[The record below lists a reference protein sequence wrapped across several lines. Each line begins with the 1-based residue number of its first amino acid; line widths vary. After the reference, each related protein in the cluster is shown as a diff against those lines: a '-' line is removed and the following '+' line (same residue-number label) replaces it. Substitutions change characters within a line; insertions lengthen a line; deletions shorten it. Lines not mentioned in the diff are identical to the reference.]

1 MSAPDKVKLDGIAPG
16 AAALC
21 GSVPAGL
28 SAGSA
33 GSAGVDTDAA
43 RCDHAHPVP
52 VATPVAIGTANA
64 PGVSTSLVRADHV
77 HDHGALAGG
86 TLHALATVLLA
97 GFMSAPDKVKLDGI
111 APGAGPAVLSFGSGS
126 VAASA
131 ATRWL
136 FPWGADGTAPLAP
149 IEMGVTHPGVIR
161 NLYVHVQAPSGG
173 TNTHTYTLMKNGIA
187 TALSVAFIQTS
198 TGGSN
203 IVAAVP
209 VVAGDLLSLRVTKS
223 GPGGA
228 PGGIIATMDLAA
240 S

>member
-1 MSAPDKVKLDGIAPG
+1 
-16 AAALC
+16 LC
-21 GSVPAGL
+21 SSVPSAL

-111 APGAGPAVLSFGSGS
+111 LAGAGPAVLSFGSGS

-149 IEMGVTHPGVIR
+149 IEMEVTHPGVIR

-228 PGGIIATMDLAA
+228 PGGIIATMNLAA